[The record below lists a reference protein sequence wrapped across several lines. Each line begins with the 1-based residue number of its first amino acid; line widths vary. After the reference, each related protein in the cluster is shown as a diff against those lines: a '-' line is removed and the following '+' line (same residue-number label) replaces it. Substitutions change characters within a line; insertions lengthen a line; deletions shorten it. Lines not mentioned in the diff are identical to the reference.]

1 MLAVLAGGVQPG
13 WLRTL
18 KFKAFVY
25 VTLKVGYS
33 DPEGETTA
41 HALRGLGYDVVD
53 VRSSKAYEV
62 SYEARD
68 RSEAE
73 RLVDEMCRR
82 LLTNP
87 TKDDYR
93 FEIREMR

>member
-1 MLAVLAGGVQPG
+1 MFIPRAFSPTVDGLGM
-13 WLRTL
+13 

-25 VTLKVGYS
+25 VNLKAGYS

-41 HALRGLGYDVVD
+41 HALRGLGYNVDD

-62 SYEARD
+62 TFDAPNRAK
-68 RSEAE
+68 AE
-73 RLVDEMCRR
+73 KLLDEMCRR

-93 FEIREMR
+93 FEISDPK

>member
-1 MLAVLAGGVQPG
+1 M
-13 WLRTL
+13 
-18 KFKAFVY
+18 KFNATVY
-25 VTLKVGYS
+25 VSLKKGYS

-41 HALRGLGYDVVD
+41 SALRGLGYKVID

-62 SYEARD
+62 SF
-68 RSEAE
+68 EAE
-73 RLVDEMCRR
+73 SREAAEAVLDEMCRR

-93 FEIREMR
+93 FELREAR

>member
-1 MLAVLAGGVQPG
+1 M
-13 WLRTL
+13 

-41 HALRGLGYDVVD
+41 HALRGLGYSVVD

-62 SYEARD
+62 SFEATD
-68 RSEAE
+68 RTRADN
-73 RLVDEMCRR
+73 LLDEMCRR

-93 FEIREMR
+93 FEISELR

>member
-1 MLAVLAGGVQPG
+1 M
-13 WLRTL
+13 
-18 KFKAFVY
+18 KFDATVY
-25 VTLKVGYS
+25 VSLKKGYS

-41 HALRGLGYDVVD
+41 SAFRGLGYKVMD

-62 SYEARD
+62 SFEASSRE
-68 RSEAE
+68 EAE
-73 RLVDEMCRR
+73 RTLDEMCRR

-93 FEIREMR
+93 FQIREGQ

>member
-1 MLAVLAGGVQPG
+1 M
-13 WLRTL
+13 
-18 KFKAFVY
+18 KFDATVY
-25 VTLKVGYS
+25 VSLKKGYS

-41 HALRGLGYDVVD
+41 SALRGLGYKVKD

-62 SYEARD
+62 SFEAASRE
-68 RSEAE
+68 EAE
-73 RLVDEMCRR
+73 RTLDDMCRR

-93 FEIREMR
+93 FQIREGQ

>member
-1 MLAVLAGGVQPG
+1 MRFQA
-13 WLRTL
+13 T
-18 KFKAFVY
+18 VY
-25 VTLKVGYS
+25 VSLKTGYS

-41 HALRGLGYDVVD
+41 EALRGLGYDVTS

-62 SYEARD
+62 SFEAPSR
-68 RSEAE
+68 EKAKA
-73 RLVDEMCRR
+73 RLDEMCRR

-93 FEIREMR
+93 FEISEAR

>member
-1 MLAVLAGGVQPG
+1 
-13 WLRTL
+13 
-18 KFKAFVY
+18 FKATVY
-25 VTLKVGYS
+25 VSLKRGYS

-41 HALRGLGYDVVD
+41 RALRGLGYSVSG
-53 VRSSKAYEV
+53 VRVSKVYEV
-62 SYEARD
+62 ELEAESRE
-68 RSEAE
+68 EAE

-93 FEIREMR
+93 FEIRERG

>member
-1 MLAVLAGGVQPG
+1 MRYVA
-13 WLRTL
+13 T
-18 KFKAFVY
+18 VY
-25 VTLKVGYS
+25 VSLKKGYS

-41 HALRGLGYDVVD
+41 RALRGLGYDVVE

-62 SYEARD
+62 ALEARNRD
-68 RSEAE
+68 EA
-73 RLVDEMCRR
+73 RKLVDEMCRR

-93 FEIREMR
+93 FNLREER

>member
-1 MLAVLAGGVQPG
+1 MM
-13 WLRTL
+13 
-18 KFKAFVY
+18 FKASVY
-25 VTLKVGYS
+25 VTLKAGYS

-41 HALRGLGYDVVD
+41 HALRGLGYMVDD

-62 SYEARD
+62 AFEAANKAK
-68 RSEAE
+68 AE
-73 RLVDEMCRR
+73 KLINEMCRR

-93 FEIREMR
+93 FEISELK